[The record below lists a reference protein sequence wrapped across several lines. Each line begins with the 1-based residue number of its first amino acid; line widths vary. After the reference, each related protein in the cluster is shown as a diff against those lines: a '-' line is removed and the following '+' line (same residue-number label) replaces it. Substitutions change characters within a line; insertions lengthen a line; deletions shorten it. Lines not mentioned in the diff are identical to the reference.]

1 MSIFSVAFVKD
12 AGERALKTLAQ
23 SLLAIL
29 AVGAPIWDID
39 WTQGLGIALTATAF
53 SVLTSLA
60 SHGIGD
66 GSASAVSASPGGR
79 HRLEE

>member
-1 MSIFSVAFVKD
+1 MSIFSVEFVKD

-29 AVGAPIWDID
+29 AVGSPIWDID

-66 GSASAVSASPGGR
+66 DSASAVSAPSGGK
-79 HRLEE
+79 HRLVE

>member
-39 WTQGLGIALTATAF
+39 WTHGVGIALTATAF
-53 SVLTSLA
+53 SILTSLA

-66 GSASAVSASPGGR
+66 GSASAVSAPSGGK
-79 HRLEE
+79 HRLKG

>member
-1 MSIFSVAFVKD
+1 MSIFSVAFAKD
-12 AGERALKTLAQ
+12 AGERAVKTFSQA
-23 SLLAIL
+23 LLAVL

-39 WTQGLGIALTATAF
+39 WTHGLGIALTATAF

-66 GSASAVSASPGGR
+66 GSASAVSVSPGGK